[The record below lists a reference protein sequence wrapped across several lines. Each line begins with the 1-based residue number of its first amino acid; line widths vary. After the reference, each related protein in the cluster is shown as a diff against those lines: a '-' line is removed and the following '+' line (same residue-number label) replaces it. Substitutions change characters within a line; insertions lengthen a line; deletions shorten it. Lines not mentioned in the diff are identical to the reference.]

1 MSPITENI
9 QHRGE
14 RDVYYDVSEDEDPSC
29 SLPCSPAPS
38 VSSQC
43 CLLGEG
49 FPFAN
54 SREPP
59 FKKQKGKRTRF
70 QVKSD
75 QTIVKQKKNRRIKAN
90 DRERNRMHNLNSAL
104 DTLRNV
110 LPAFPDDAKLTKIE
124 TLRFAHNYIWALS
137 ETLRMADHGILNL
150 AHQDMR
156 ETFDKLP
163 KSCFMADLSS
173 PNSNCSSS
181 SDWES
186 LYSPLSHSYNHSP
199 IHFMDDLISQ
209 TLPCQRHTASFS
221 QFL

>member
-1 MSPITENI
+1 MSPKTESI
-9 QHRGE
+9 QGNE
-14 RDVYYDVSEDEDPSC
+14 RDIFYNVSENEDPSF

-38 VSSQC
+38 VSSEGC
-43 CLLGEG
+43 PLGEG

-59 FKKQKGKRTRF
+59 RKKQKGKRTRF
-70 QVKSD
+70 QGKSD
-75 QTIVKQKKNRRIKAN
+75 LTIVKQKKNRRTKAN

-124 TLRFAHNYIWALS
+124 TLRFAHNYIWALA
-137 ETLRMADHGILNL
+137 ETLRIADHGIFNL
-150 AHQDMR
+150 AQQDMR

-163 KSCFMADLSS
+163 KSCFMMDFAS

-186 LYSPLSHSYNHSP
+186 LYSPLSHSDSPTHSL
-199 IHFMDDLISQ
+199 DDFISQ
-209 TLPCQRHTASFS
+209 PLSCARHSASFS